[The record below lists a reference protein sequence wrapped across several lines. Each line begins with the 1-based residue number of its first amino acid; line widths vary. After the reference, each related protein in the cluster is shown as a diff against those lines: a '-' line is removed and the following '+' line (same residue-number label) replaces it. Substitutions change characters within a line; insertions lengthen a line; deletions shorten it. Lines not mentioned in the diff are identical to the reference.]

1 MINYNNKSYL
11 CFLDLGFENLRG
23 KWKSLILCHLY
34 ESPKRFLELQKVTVG
49 VSQKV
54 LTENLKELESAGILN
69 KIVYPEVPPRVE
81 YQLTEKGTE
90 LAKAIKL
97 IEEWAIK
104 YYSNEVEIKKDDSSL

>member
-1 MINYNNKSYL
+1 M
-11 CFLDLGFENLRG
+11 
-23 KWKSLILCHLY
+23 Y